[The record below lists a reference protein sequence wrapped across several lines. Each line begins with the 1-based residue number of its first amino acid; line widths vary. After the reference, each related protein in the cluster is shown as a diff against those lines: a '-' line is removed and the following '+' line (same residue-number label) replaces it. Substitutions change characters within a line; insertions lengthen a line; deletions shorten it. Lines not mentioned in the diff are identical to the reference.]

1 MMTEVQN
8 TFSEALINNLY
19 AQTEQIIGGNLT
31 LENMFGVLVN
41 LMQVV
46 EHYKEIKGIQKKQLI
61 LLVLNKY
68 INQHIVLEGDALL
81 LKNLVQKSL
90 PMVID
95 TIVSIDKKELAIK
108 IKKCRSIFC

>member
-41 LMQVV
+41 LM
-46 EHYKEIKGIQKKQLI
+46 
-61 LLVLNKY
+61 
-68 INQHIVLEGDALL
+68 
-81 LKNLVQKSL
+81 
-90 PMVID
+90 
-95 TIVSIDKKELAIK
+95 
-108 IKKCRSIFC
+108 